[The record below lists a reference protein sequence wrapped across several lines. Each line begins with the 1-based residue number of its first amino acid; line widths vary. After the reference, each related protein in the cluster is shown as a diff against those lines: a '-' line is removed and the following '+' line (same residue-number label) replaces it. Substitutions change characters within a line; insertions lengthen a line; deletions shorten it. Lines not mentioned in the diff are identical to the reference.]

1 MVSLM
6 SVWRLSNQFC
16 FYAFDTQG
24 FGILRTI
31 FFSPGADDIQCYVVI
46 SRGRMVRIARN
57 ERMELAATTLEASLP
72 ALYRAAFSPC
82 GTCFAATS
90 YMSNSR
96 KWELALFDLRTIVK
110 TQSVV
115 LPYGCV
121 HFLRIAMSP
130 DGKKLAITSDTGG
143 IRVFECR
150 DLTIQ
155 EYAIEQRQYDS
166 SAFVRW
172 PVTFDPT
179 SRFFAV
185 GRNGGIVEIHFC
197 PL

>member
-1 MVSLM
+1 MPEAGEVKFWN
-6 SVWRLSNQFC
+6 VINQFC
-16 FYAFDTQG
+16 FYAFDITQG
-24 FGILRTI
+24 LGMVRTI
-31 FFSPGADDIQCYVVI
+31 FFSSGADDIQCYVVI

-57 ERMELAATTLEASLP
+57 EKMELAATTLEASSP
-72 ALYRAAFSPC
+72 ALYHVAFSPC

-90 YMSNSR
+90 YMSSGSTF
-96 KWELALFDLRTIVK
+96 ELALFDLRTMVK
-110 TQSVV
+110 TQSLV
-115 LPYGCV
+115 LPHGYA
-121 HFLRIAMSP
+121 HFVSIAMSP

-155 EYAIEQRQYDS
+155 EYAIEQRQYD
-166 SAFVRW
+166 FVRW

-185 GRNGGIVEIHFC
+185 GRNGGIVEIRAI
-197 PL
+197 